1 MREMK
6 DSGLEWI
13 GAIPATWKLSKI
25 DSIYHLRNTKVSDRD
40 YMPLSVTMSGIVPQ
54 LESAA
59 KTNAHDDR
67 KLVKKGDFAI
77 NSRSD
82 RRGSCGISDYDGSVS
97 LINTVL
103 APTEQMNPG
112 YFDWLFHTVQFGD
125 EFYKWGHGI
134 VDDLWTTGW
143 QDMRKI
149 TIPLPSVEEQ
159 EKISDFLDAKC
170 DEIDALTADIQ
181 MQIDTLE
188 QYKRSVITEAVTK
201 GLNPDVEMKDSG
213 IEWIGKIPK
222 EWIITRFK
230 QYIKNVSSG
239 LSAVTNDASEDSG
252 KYILRTS
259 AVSSE
264 RFIESEVKAVTKEAE
279 YRLICPAEADT
290 VVMSRMNTSAMVG
303 ACAYIAKNYEN
314 LFIPDKLW
322 KIKFTAELSAKYAWY
337 LINSAPVRGWFGSIS
352 TGTSASMQNI
362 SLADFYNTCVPIP
375 QLREQKQI
383 SDYLD
388 AKCEDIDGAIDGKR
402 QQLETL
408 AEYKKSLIYEYV
420 TGKKEVPAD
429 GEQ

>member
-6 DSGLEWI
+6 DSGISWI
-13 GAIPATWKLSKI
+13 DKMPESWNAEPIKYNYSLIAGATPESTNIDFWDGDIKWITPADFKTKDIFVSGGSRNLTVEGYKSCSTSMLPIGSIVFSKRAPIGTAALTTEKLCTNQGCLGLVEKNERVLNKFYFYVI
-25 DSIYHLRNTKVSDRD
+25 SIYGDVFNLYGSGTTFKEISANTFANIKLPTP
-40 YMPLSVTMSGIVPQ
+40 PL
-54 LESAA
+54 
-59 KTNAHDDR
+59 
-67 KLVKKGDFAI
+67 
-77 NSRSD
+77 
-82 RRGSCGISDYDGSVS
+82 
-97 LINTVL
+97 
-103 APTEQMNPG
+103 TEQ
-112 YFDWLFHTVQFGD
+112 
-125 EFYKWGHGI
+125 KRI
-134 VDDLWTTGW
+134 V
-143 QDMRKI
+143 
-149 TIPLPSVEEQ
+149 
-159 EKISDFLDAKC
+159 DFLDAKC
-170 DEIDALTADIQ
+170 AEIDALTADIQ

-322 KIKFTAELSAKYAWY
+322 KIKFTA
-337 LINSAPVRGWFGSIS
+337 
-352 TGTSASMQNI
+352 
-362 SLADFYNTCVPIP
+362 
-375 QLREQKQI
+375 
-383 SDYLD
+383 
-388 AKCEDIDGAIDGKR
+388 
-402 QQLETL
+402 
-408 AEYKKSLIYEYV
+408 
-420 TGKKEVPAD
+420 
-429 GEQ
+429 